1 MSEKKPLDKGLIRT
15 IKIVG
20 GLLLGSVIVVGG
32 LMWLNS
38 SKEGSA
44 PPPSTLGRVI
54 PPGEG
59 AVTDISPAAK
69 ERLARVQESEAEA
82 ARRAGRS
89 YVPDAV
95 LGQPSPVAQPADN
108 IPPPSAPTQG
118 SYAQYQQNQQRVT
131 RQGSE
136 LGELEKGLLTQLTAM
151 VNGMAPATVQTVKLM
166 DPAKEDAG
174 TGKAPGASSSSSGRA
189 TAAERAVDQDELVG
203 ADEILPATLRT
214 PIDTYKSQLVLVR
227 IEGGALEGAEL
238 RGQVVPMKASG
249 DVEDVGMRFTSMR
262 FKGQYYEIDA
272 IALNEQTATDAMNG
286 DVDRRI
292 FDRFV
297 MPVLMAGLSGAS
309 TYFTAVGTPSTSVAT
324 GVGDAAVIV
333 DQERASREDAKN
345 QGIGGAI
352 DKGVQIGERAIDRA
366 AAKPNRVT
374 LERDLA
380 LGIMFNAPVYVK

>member
-1 MSEKKPLDKGLIRT
+1 
-15 IKIVG
+15 
-20 GLLLGSVIVVGG
+20 
-32 LMWLNS
+32 
-38 SKEGSA
+38 
-44 PPPSTLGRVI
+44 
-54 PPGEG
+54 
-59 AVTDISPAAK
+59 
-69 ERLARVQESEAEA
+69 
-82 ARRAGRS
+82 
-89 YVPDAV
+89 
-95 LGQPSPVAQPADN
+95 
-108 IPPPSAPTQG
+108 
-118 SYAQYQQNQQRVT
+118 
-131 RQGSE
+131 
-136 LGELEKGLLTQLTAM
+136 M

-189 TAAERAVDQDELVG
+189 TAAERTVDQDELVG